1 MRLLF
6 FCHCREDDVFAKCTR
21 WLIKLLKD
29 LRRGSGIC
37 AVIARMEDNAAPAHN
52 DHLASSPCMPESFNA
67 AAHQASTLYLP
78 PGAWTTV
85 LDCLCAK
92 FPAIDR
98 EQWLDR
104 IARGRVLDG
113 HGQPITA
120 ALAFREGLKIH
131 YFREVPNEPPIPVL
145 ETILYADEH
154 LVVADKP
161 HFLPVTP
168 AGEYVEQTLLRRL
181 IQRLDNPDL
190 VPLHR
195 IDRHTAGLVLFSANR
210 QTRSAYQALFP
221 TRRIEKRYEAIAA
234 ALPHLEFPRIHES
247 RMVDGEP
254 FFRMQEGPGVSN
266 TRTRIEVIER
276 NGELWRYGLYPV
288 TGKKHQLRVHMAA
301 LGAAICNDPFYP
313 DVIKDA
319 VDDYDRPLKLLAQG
333 LDFSDPVTGE
343 ARHFES
349 RLRLDW

>member
-1 MRLLF
+1 MS
-6 FCHCREDDVFAKCTR
+6 ESVF
-21 WLIKLLKD
+21 
-29 LRRGSGIC
+29 S
-37 AVIARMEDNAAPAHN
+37 AAQQ
-52 DHLASSPCMPESFNA
+52 
-67 AAHQASTLYLP
+67 QASTLYLP
-78 PGAWTTV
+78 PGSWATV

-92 FPAIDR
+92 FPAISR

-104 IARGRVLDG
+104 FARGRVLDENG
-113 HGQPITA
+113 KAIAPD
-120 ALAFREGLKIH
+120 LAYREGLRVH
-131 YFREVPNEPPIPVL
+131 YFREVANETPIPVV

-181 IQRLDNPDL
+181 IHRLDNPDL

-221 TRRIEKRYEAIAA
+221 TRRIDKFYQSIAP
-234 ALPHLEFPRIHES
+234 ALPELTFPRLHES
-247 RMVDGEP
+247 RLVEGEP
-254 FFRMQEGPGVSN
+254 FFRMQEGAGPSN
-266 TRTRIEVIER
+266 TRTRIEVLER
-276 NGELWRYGLYPV
+276 QGSLWRYGLYPV

-313 DVIKDA
+313 DVVKDP
-319 VDDYDRPLKLLAQG
+319 VDDYQNPLKLLASS
-333 LDFSDPVTGE
+333 LRFVDPLNGE
-343 ARHFES
+343 QRHFES
-349 RLRLDW
+349 LLALDW